1 MQAMNNIDWT
11 LVAAWAMVI
20 IVGLGNL
27 FLIRQNRSLISAVA
41 RQAQTGFEQAR
52 VMRLQFDAMI
62 RGVERPK
69 INELAKHVV
78 KPFIDELNT
87 EILLFERSR
96 ISPPRRLTVWGD
108 EGLINDLE
116 RRRPGLKKMV
126 KAHDRDSEVL
136 NAKIDDLKRMINTS
150 EFRERCRE
158 IIKRYNDAVPLEK
171 RLVEDQDSC
180 AEQFTY
186 FVIQNRKDLGNI
198 YGQSNKADFWR
209 IHGSEFLK
217 ARERENV
224 ENTIKEVESLCDE
237 YVGKARELREKLVQL
252 REEWVANFNLL
263 REEIGQTL

>member
-1 MQAMNNIDWT
+1 MDWV
-11 LVAAWAMVI
+11 LVAMAAGTWAMAFVVAFANWRI
-20 IVGLGNL
+20 
-27 FLIRQNRSLISAVA
+27 IRQNRLLVSAAGQQMRESV
-41 RQAQTGFEQAR
+41 QQTQL
-52 VMRLQFDAMI
+52 MRLQFKAMMRSI
-62 RGVERPK
+62 ERPK

-96 ISPPRRLTVWGD
+96 IGSPRRLTVWGD

-186 FVIQNRKDLGNI
+186 FVIQNRKDLSNI

-263 REEIGQTL
+263 RE